1 MERVAFVKA
10 NFDRVDGCSDEKV
23 PVIHIISDS
32 LGETATEVVNAAA
45 AQFPAGAIRI
55 ERLAKVDSADQV
67 RHYFD
72 KNADPD
78 VPTAVFHTIV
88 NSGLRSEVRRELDRH
103 GIPSIDLLG
112 PAISVLSTL
121 TGLAP
126 KNIPGAI
133 HNVDM
138 RYLRRAEAMEFFV
151 NHDDGHNPGGLTD
164 ADIVLV
170 GVSRTSKTPLSM
182 YLSFLGYKVANVPLA
197 LGVEPPAQLED
208 VEKGRVFGLVAPS
221 SSLAS
226 VRQSRLSDDAAFAIA
241 GSYADPQEIDIEQD
255 GARKFMDKLGCK
267 VIHTE
272 GKAVEEIAAEI
283 IEHIEALGTEA

>member
-88 NSGLRSEVRRELDRH
+88 DSGLRSEVRRELDGATSPNTR
-103 GIPSIDLLG
+103 PF
-112 PAISVLSTL
+112 ST
-121 TGLAP
+121 
-126 KNIPGAI
+126 
-133 HNVDM
+133 
-138 RYLRRAEAMEFFV
+138 
-151 NHDDGHNPGGLTD
+151 
-164 ADIVLV
+164 
-170 GVSRTSKTPLSM
+170 
-182 YLSFLGYKVANVPLA
+182 
-197 LGVEPPAQLED
+197 
-208 VEKGRVFGLVAPS
+208 S
-221 SSLAS
+221 SSCAGGS
-226 VRQSRLSDDAAFAIA
+226 TPSAKGTFAT
-241 GSYADPQEIDIEQD
+241 
-255 GARKFMDKLGCK
+255 L
-267 VIHTE
+267 
-272 GKAVEEIAAEI
+272 
-283 IEHIEALGTEA
+283 